1 MVRVDRDIKKR
12 WLLFALINLVL
23 ILLVFGS
30 LIAGFGVYV
39 ATAQQNAVRD
49 GVRAYAEDLAARGVA
64 EIKST
69 LGESSGALYD
79 SPEYY
84 FATSTVPRSAAA
96 SARTAGKRLRD
107 IGSKPTLRRCPRPT
121 ALRNRLTM

>member
-1 MVRVDRDIKKR
+1 M
-12 WLLFALINLVL
+12 L

-64 EIKST
+64 EIKNT
-69 LGESSGALYD
+69 LGESSATLYD

-84 FATSTVPRSAAA
+84 FALYTVTGGNVMIETADEFIDVNRPRSAAA
-96 SARTAGKRLRD
+96 SVRTAGKRLRD
-107 IGSKPTLRRCPRPT
+107 IGSKPTPRRCPRPT